1 MRRPGRCCKFQ
12 SALHGKRSPSLS
24 SFSLCGRAVSCGD
37 KLTAGFG
44 LTLRLHDRLYCL
56 RKIAKQTLRSVNFA
70 LPFTGFSGIVPA
82 F

>member
-1 MRRPGRCCKFQ
+1 MLQ
-12 SALHGKRSPSLS
+12 VSKRSARQALAKFEQLQPLWPR
-24 SFSLCGRAVSCGD
+24 CSCSD